1 MASRGCPFVCT
12 YCFNV
17 KFNQLYRGK
26 GKTVNR
32 YSVDRLLAELEALVR
47 RYPTQ
52 FIKFYD
58 DVFTFRSDE
67 WLVEF
72 AEKYP
77 RVSACHFIA

>member
-1 MASRGCPFVCT
+1 MRSFMMRQPGCPFICT
-12 YCFNV
+12 YCFNA

-32 YSVDRLLAELEALVR
+32 YSVDRMLLELEDMVR

-58 DVFTFRSDE
+58 DVFSP
-67 WLVEF
+67 F
-72 AEKYP
+72 AP
-77 RVSACHFIA
+77 D